1 MLLELDSSYVCHMI
15 VQSVVDSHV
24 RTPLVNAVR
33 ILMEQFNGNVVV
45 RHIYREANACADGL
59 AKHGHSLPLGV
70 VFFERV
76 PSCIFLEFLVELSR
90 LARLRIMNM

>member
-45 RHIYREANACADGL
+45 RYIYREANACAMD
-59 AKHGHSLPLGV
+59 
-70 VFFERV
+70 
-76 PSCIFLEFLVELSR
+76 
-90 LARLRIMNM
+90 